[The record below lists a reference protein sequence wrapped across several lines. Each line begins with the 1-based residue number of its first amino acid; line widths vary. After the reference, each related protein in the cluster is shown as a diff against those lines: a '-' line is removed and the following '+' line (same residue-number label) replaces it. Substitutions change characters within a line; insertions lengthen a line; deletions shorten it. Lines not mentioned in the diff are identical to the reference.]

1 MKMER
6 LKRKIWIMAVLLLLM
21 SVTLVSN
28 LPTVKASGTIYIRAD
43 GSIDP
48 PTAPIQSNILEGSS
62 EPPAIEWNKTYGGAN
77 NEGGL
82 GVSEEWIATYNG
94 PGNRWDFASAMAVDH
109 MGNVYVTG
117 KSDGTDMW
125 ADYATI
131 KYDPNGDE
139 LWVRRYNGPGMY
151 TDEASAIAIDDS
163 GNVYVTGSSYS
174 VETNFDYATIKYDL
188 NGNELW
194 VARYTGPE
202 DGEDYARAIAVDGS
216 GNVYVTGYIWNSGE
230 PFTRNDYAT
239 IKYDPNGNELWVRI
253 FDGLSQPDFLY
264 DEASA
269 IAVDAYGNVY
279 VTGRRAYGSIFAY
292 DYDYLTIK
300 YDSSGNLLWARTYDG
315 LGEDDDEALAI
326 TIDGSGNV
334 YVTGASEGDG
344 TFYDYATIKYDP
356 NGNPLWLRRY
366 NGPENDGDQAGAI
379 AVDGSGNV
387 YVTGVSGGAGT
398 MGDYATIKYD
408 SNGDELWVSRYDGPG
423 NATDWP
429 SAIAIDGS
437 GDVYVTGRSEGD
449 WTGQDYATIKYDT
462 NGNELWVRRYELGV
476 SEAAVAIALDG
487 SGNVYVTGSSAS
499 AMSSWYVTIK
509 YSHEGSP
516 PVGGTV
522 YPVNKLAILAPWI
535 AIGAAIIA
543 GASVLML
550 RRRRT

>member
-1 MKMER
+1 MER